1 MNAHL
6 TRLGLEAKDY
16 AYTTIRNFKDKSY
29 EFEQVYLARF
39 AELILQDCF
48 SIIESKEYELCTN
61 PITEVK
67 QAITQH
73 FSIDA
78 K

>member
-16 AYTTIRNFKDKSY
+16 AYTTVKNFKDNSY
-29 EFEQVYLARF
+29 EFEQVYLAKF
-39 AELILQDCF
+39 AELILQDCI
-48 SIIESKEYELCTN
+48 SIIDSDEFELYNN
-61 PITEVK
+61 PLTEVK
-67 QAITQH
+67 QVIEQH
-73 FSIDA
+73 FNIDA